1 MQALLESHYST
12 LGDRIKR
19 MLNEPKAGDFWEADH
34 VVAVAEGGGESDLQ
48 NFQTLCVP
56 CHAKKSRAQKERSK
70 TEKRKKAAE
79 GTADAAAPGCE
90 LEAELDGVA
99 RQLQRVQTQMQE
111 LLQLAKG
118 SMEQYHVQLQALQ
131 LQATEARMLNSE
143 EKLEKALKQHHKVMA
158 DQKRQEEQACST
170 MHTMRRREEEL
181 AQRKRLLDA
190 QLAAKVRVRAR
201 VRKVR
206 GRVMVRRWLGEP

>member
-1 MQALLESHYST
+1 MTRPRQPRAWAEV
-12 LGDRIKR
+12 R
-19 MLNEPKAGDFWEADH
+19 AQEA
-34 VVAVAEGGGESDLQ
+34 AASEGA
-48 NFQTLCVP
+48 P
-56 CHAKKSRAQKERSK
+56 SRAAPGAARAPAPPAARWMPQERPDEAAASAAARAAPASDRAAARGA
-70 TEKRKKAAE
+70 TAGQGSAAAE

-90 LEAELDGVA
+90 LEAERDGVA

-158 DQKRQEEQACST
+158 DQKRQEDQACST

-181 AQRKRLLDA
+181 SQRKRLLDA
-190 QLAAKVRVRAR
+190 QLAAKVRVRVR
-201 VRKVR
+201 VRVT
-206 GRVMVRRWLGEP
+206 LTLTLT